1 MMDYDWELPEEFE
14 GMELLETLISPAK
27 SNIGIMVLGENYSD
41 GVERPTVRIYLISI
55 EEDEWDFEGEL
66 QAFTFLNF
74 GSAKRFVEDLPSM
87 SAIDLLLLL
96 NEHQALYT
104 NKKIMQ

>member
-1 MMDYDWELPEEFE
+1 MDYDWELPEEFE

-27 SNIGIMVLGENYSD
+27 SDMGIMILGENYSE
-41 GVERPTVRIYLISI
+41 GAERPTVRIYLISI

-66 QAFTFLNF
+66 QAFEFLNF
-74 GSAKRFVEDLPSM
+74 ESAKRFVEELPSM

-96 NEHQALYT
+96 NGHRASYF

>member
-1 MMDYDWELPEEFE
+1 MDYDLELPEEFE
-14 GMELLETLISPAK
+14 GMELLQTLLSPAK
-27 SNIGIMVLGENYSD
+27 SDRGIMILGKNYSD

-55 EEDEWDFEGEL
+55 EENEWDLEEEL

-74 GSAKRFVEDLPSM
+74 GSAKRFVEGLPSM

-96 NEHQALYT
+96 NGHQAPYT
-104 NKKIMQ
+104 NKKIM